1 MRYNLHF
8 RIFHPKKVLGP
19 PYGFSIFNRLYL
31 GSKIFPRANFGGIRL
46 SSTSSFK

>member
-19 PYGFSIFNRLYL
+19 PYGFSVFGGLYL
-31 GSKIFPRANFGGIRL
+31 SPCMSPHENFFTFRL
-46 SSTSSFK
+46 NSTSSFD